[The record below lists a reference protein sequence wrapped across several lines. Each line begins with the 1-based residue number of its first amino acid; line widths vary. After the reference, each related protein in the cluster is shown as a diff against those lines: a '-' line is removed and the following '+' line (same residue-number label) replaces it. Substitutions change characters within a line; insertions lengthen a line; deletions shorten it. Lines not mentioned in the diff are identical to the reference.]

1 MKWRG
6 WKSIMGNN
14 KELDGRLLREMFNN
28 IRSAEIKNIKIQ
40 KLNDAGMVKSIE
52 KYIVGKVEKETR
64 DED

>member
-1 MKWRG
+1 
-6 WKSIMGNN
+6 MGNN